1 MALGKIVGVTSVK
14 TTLPTKLKNST
25 SSSKTKTSDLEYSAL
40 LAHLNAIPALL
51 PVKRSMTRAKEQEVL
66 FEDLFNKDGEA
77 TW

>member
-1 MALGKIVGVTSVK
+1 MTV
-14 TTLPTKLKNST
+14 NSYHKF
-25 SSSKTKTSDLEYSAL
+25 SQEAKTKTSDLEYSAL

-66 FEDLFNKDGEA
+66 FEDLFNKDGDA

>member
-1 MALGKIVGVTSVK
+1 MTVK
-14 TTLPTKLKNST
+14 SCQNYSQVH
-25 SSSKTKTSDLEYSAL
+25 KTSDLEYSAL